1 MLLYRTWMTYIS
13 PDHDLFMGQ
22 THNRG
27 HWRIRPTMDIT
38 VHNLGRLSTLSIP
51 MNKLVIYPSLGNI
64 GIYIYIYIYIYTV
77 YFGDYIFREYMHSK
91 RLSS

>member
-1 MLLYRTWMTYIS
+1 MTYIS

-64 GIYIYIYIYIYTV
+64 GIYIYIYIYITLDHSL
-77 YFGDYIFREYMHSK
+77 GGQADIHSILQHLRETF
-91 RLSS
+91 

>member
-1 MLLYRTWMTYIS
+1 MLLNRTWMTYIS

-51 MNKLVIYPSLGNI
+51 MYKLVIYPSLGNI
-64 GIYIYIYIYIYTV
+64 GIYIYTV
-77 YFGDYIFREYMHSK
+77 YFGDYIFRECMHFK
-91 RLSS
+91 RVSS